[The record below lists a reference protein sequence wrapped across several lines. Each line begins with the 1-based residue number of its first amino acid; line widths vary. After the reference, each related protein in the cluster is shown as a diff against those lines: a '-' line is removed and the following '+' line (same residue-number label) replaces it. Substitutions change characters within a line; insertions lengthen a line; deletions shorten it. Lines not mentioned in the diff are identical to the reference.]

1 MKLRINDIDVT
12 QLATT
17 ITTSGS
23 EKECAR
29 TLSANIVQSPTDSNI
44 PAVPMNAG
52 DMIAFEADGQ
62 SFSGIITSVQRS
74 TASSTITITAKDCGI
89 YVKRNK
95 IVQKIKNMTA
105 EAAAE
110 AFLTANGMNV
120 GTLVPTGYTFSR
132 YFMNVTL
139 YEAVM
144 TGYALAAAQNGNA
157 YMLRVDGDAVSVI
170 EKGAYIAAVIRG
182 GENLMDASY
191 SESGENIT
199 NQVAIYDASG
209 KLKQTVTGDTTMG
222 VMREIIIESSSRAES
237 IAAANEMIRKNA
249 LKRNATVTNVGNAE
263 CISGNAVFVYE
274 PFTGLYGKFYVASDV
289 HTWKNGLY
297 TNKLTLAW
305 EATMDAK
312 AAGEAISKGNNKK
325 KTQSEPWDYLYGSNM
340 KQGK

>member
-1 MKLRINDIDVT
+1 
-12 QLATT
+12 
-17 ITTSGS
+17 
-23 EKECAR
+23 
-29 TLSANIVQSPTDSNI
+29 
-44 PAVPMNAG
+44 
-52 DMIAFEADGQ
+52 
-62 SFSGIITSVQRS
+62 
-74 TASSTITITAKDCGI
+74 
-89 YVKRNK
+89 
-95 IVQKIKNMTA
+95 
-105 EAAAE
+105 
-110 AFLTANGMNV
+110 
-120 GTLVPTGYTFSR
+120 
-132 YFMNVTL
+132 MNVTL
-139 YEAVM
+139 YEAIM

-157 YMLRVDGDAVSVI
+157 YMMRVDGNAVSVI
-170 EKGAYIAAVIRG
+170 EKGTYIAAVIRG

-209 KLKQTVTGDTTMG
+209 KLKQTVTGDTTTG

-274 PFTGLYGKFYVASDV
+274 PFTGLYGKFYIASDM

-305 EATMDAK
+305 KATIDAK

>member
-1 MKLRINDIDVT
+1 
-12 QLATT
+12 
-17 ITTSGS
+17 
-23 EKECAR
+23 
-29 TLSANIVQSPTDSNI
+29 
-44 PAVPMNAG
+44 
-52 DMIAFEADGQ
+52 
-62 SFSGIITSVQRS
+62 
-74 TASSTITITAKDCGI
+74 
-89 YVKRNK
+89 
-95 IVQKIKNMTA
+95 
-105 EAAAE
+105 
-110 AFLTANGMNV
+110 
-120 GTLVPTGYTFSR
+120 
-132 YFMNVTL
+132 MNVTL
-139 YEAVM
+139 YEAIM

-157 YMLRVDGDAVSVI
+157 YMLRVDGNAVSVI

-305 EATMDAK
+305 KATMDAK
-312 AAGEAISKGNNKK
+312 AAGEAISKGNKRN
-325 KTQSEPWDYLYGSNM
+325 TQVESGFYLYDRDAT
-340 KQGK
+340 KGK

>member
-12 QLATT
+12 QLAVAVTT
-17 ITTSGS
+17 NGS

-29 TLSANIVQSPTDSNI
+29 TLSANVVQSPTDSNI
-44 PAVPMNAG
+44 PAVPMSVGNTVV
-52 DMIAFEADGQ
+52 FEADGQ
-62 SFSGIITSVQRS
+62 IFNGIITSVQRS
-74 TASSTITITAKDCGI
+74 TASNTVSITAKDCGI

-110 AFLTANGMNV
+110 VFLAANGMNV
-120 GTLVPTGYTFSR
+120 GMLVPTGHIFSR

-139 YEAVM
+139 YEAIM
-144 TGYALAAAQNGNA
+144 TGYALAAAQNGSA

-170 EKGAYIAAVIRG
+170 EKGAYIAAVIRD

-191 SESGENIT
+191 GESGENIT
-199 NQVAIYDASG
+199 NQVAIYDTSG

-222 VMREIIIESSSRAES
+222 AMREIIIESSSRAES
-237 IAAANEMIRKNA
+237 IVAANEMIRKNA
-249 LKRNATVTNVGNAE
+249 IKRNATVTNIGNAE

-274 PFTGLYGKFYVASDV
+274 PFTGLYGKFYIASDV
-289 HTWKNGLY
+289 HTWRNGLY

-305 EATMDAK
+305 ETTMDAK
-312 AAGEAISKGNNKK
+312 AAGEAISKKQSGKDSPQ
-325 KTQSEPWDYLYGSNM
+325 TQGGFYKNAP
-340 KQGK
+340 QGR